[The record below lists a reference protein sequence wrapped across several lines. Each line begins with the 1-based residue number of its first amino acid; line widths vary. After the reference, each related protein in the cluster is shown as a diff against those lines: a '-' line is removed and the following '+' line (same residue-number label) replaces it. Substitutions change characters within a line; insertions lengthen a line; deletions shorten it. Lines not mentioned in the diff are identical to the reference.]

1 MAGCISN
8 AYGLPLYLKGKQG
21 GTNLNSSSRQTTMF
35 LSKLAVVVAMTV
47 AHVIFVAATPLASG
61 ATLDHI
67 KRCPKVCSE
76 NSDCCDGHC
85 AVFVCIL
92 CNRTPPTA
100 NLIYHPTGLFLT
112 NLATIAVAFRLK
124 VYCSCVFNPSLC

>member
-1 MAGCISN
+1 
-8 AYGLPLYLKGKQG
+8 
-21 GTNLNSSSRQTTMF
+21 MF

-85 AVFVCIL
+85 AIFVSIL

-100 NLIYHPTGLFLT
+100 NLIYYPTGLFLT
-112 NLATIAVAFRLK
+112 NVGGTPPLQLPSGLRSISLV
-124 VYCSCVFNPSLC
+124 CSSPSLC